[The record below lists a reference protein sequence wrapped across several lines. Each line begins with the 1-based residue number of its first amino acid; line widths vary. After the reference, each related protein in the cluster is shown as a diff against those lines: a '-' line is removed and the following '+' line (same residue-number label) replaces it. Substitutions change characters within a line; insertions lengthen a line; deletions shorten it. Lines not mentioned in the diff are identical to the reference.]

1 MKKILSASSQ
11 TWRNQKELKK
21 KKKKNHKQKNKLVW
35 QS

>member
-21 KKKKNHKQKNKLVW
+21 KNHKQKNKLVW